1 VGSDPTSVVTSTDR
15 CAPKVRGADAEVI
28 RVVAHAALS
37 LRGNS
42 RPAFS
47 HPLARRMT
55 VLQRAV
61 VEVVLDL
68 EVRSPDVF
76 ASGIRESGAPVYFG
90 TSLGEFASN
99 LALLGAF
106 ERCELPLS
114 PTSFQHSVHNC
125 PAGYLS
131 IVLRLCNPMTTLAG
145 GADVGFKA
153 LRLAETSL
161 RCDPDSRFALVVVA
175 DETHVRKSACGY
187 DKIPEVEGARSE
199 AFLLAKVPAIEPSRG
214 GTYLQRRSIASGSS
228 MEVRSATCVVSIDAC
243 EIVAPWQWILGPS
256 SVNVACDAHP
266 ETRWIPLWRT

>member
-1 VGSDPTSVVTSTDR
+1 VASDSASVGTSTGR
-15 CAPKVRGADAEVI
+15 CAPELRCADAAVM

-37 LRGNS
+37 TLGNS
-42 RPAFS
+42 RPTFS

-55 VLQRAV
+55 ILQRAV

-68 EVRSPDVF
+68 EARSPEVF

-90 TSLGEFASN
+90 TSLGEYASN

-131 IVLRLCNPMTTLAG
+131 IVLKLGNPMTTLTG

-175 DETHVRKSACGY
+175 DETHVRKSACGFT
-187 DKIPEVEGARSE
+187 KIPEVEGARSE
-199 AFLLAKVPAIEPSRG
+199 AFLLAKVPGSDLSRG
-214 GTYLQRRSIASGSS
+214 GTYLQRHSIASGRS
-228 MEVRSATCVVSIDAC
+228 MEATSATGVASIDAS

-266 ETRWIPLWRT
+266 ETRWIPL